1 MNWEKLWERVKAYAG
16 ILLGSAIL
24 AVALDA
30 FTVPNRIA
38 AGGVSGL
45 ATILY
50 HEFGWPVGLVMLAV
64 NVPLFLAGITVLGGA
79 FGLRSFVGAVASSV
93 FVDAFVPFVPVLTN
107 DPVLASVYGGVLTGV
122 GVGITF
128 HFGGSTGGTDIAALL
143 LHHMTRL
150 GVGRSFIVFDGLVI
164 AAAAAVFNP
173 ELAMYAF
180 LSLVVA
186 SWTIDLIQEGRP
198 FAKGALIIS
207 DKAEAIGREVLQTL
221 ERGATTFRGRGVYTG
236 REREALLVIVARHQ
250 IHQLALIV
258 RSIDP
263 RAFMV
268 VTDVSDVLGEGFE
281 RRSGKG

>member
-1 MNWEKLWERVKAYAG
+1 MARKAVKEAVVAYAG
-16 ILLGSAIL
+16 ILVGSAVL

-50 HEFGWPVGLVMLAV
+50 HQFGWPVGMVMLAV
-64 NVPLFLAGITVLGGA
+64 NIPLFAAGIKALGTSFGMRTVIGTI
-79 FGLRSFVGAVASSV
+79 ASSV
-93 FVDAFVPFVPVLTN
+93 FVDLFAPFLPVLTE

-128 HFGGSTGGTDIAALL
+128 RFGGSTGGTDIAALL
-143 LHHMTRL
+143 IHHFTRL
-150 GVGRSFIVFDGLVI
+150 GVGRSFILIDGLVI
-164 AAAAAVFNP
+164 LWAAAAFNA

-180 LSLVVA
+180 LSLVIA

-207 DKAEAIGREVLQTL
+207 DEADAIAKEVLETL
-221 ERGATTFRGRGVYTG
+221 ERGVTAFRGQGAYTG
-236 REREALLVIVARHQ
+236 KERDALVVIVGRHQ
-250 IHQLALIV
+250 IHQLAQIV

-268 VTDVSDVLGEGFE
+268 VADVSDVMGEGFE
-281 RRSGKG
+281 RGKAK